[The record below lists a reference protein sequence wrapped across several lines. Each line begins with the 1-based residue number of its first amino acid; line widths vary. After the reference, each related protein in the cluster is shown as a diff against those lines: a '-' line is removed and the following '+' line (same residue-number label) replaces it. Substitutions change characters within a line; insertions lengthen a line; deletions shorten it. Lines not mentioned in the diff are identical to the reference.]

1 MEPQSNAID
10 DATLVQEVRR
20 NPQRFDVLYRRYV
33 ARVYRYC
40 YARTNNH
47 ADAEDL
53 TAQTFLKAFE
63 SLAHYQERHT
73 FAGWLFGI
81 ARNTC
86 AMFHRANYNRPHTTL
101 EEESCSLVAAYI
113 LHDKGPE
120 QALLR
125 QELLACIRQALRS
138 LPEDQIEAL
147 HLRFWGAL
155 NAREIGVALGRKTGA
170 IKMSI
175 WRAIERL
182 RKRCVDEKEI

>member
-1 MEPQSNAID
+1 VEPQSNAID

-20 NPQRFDVLYRRYV
+20 NPERFDVLYRRYV

-63 SLAHYQERHT
+63 SLAHYQERHA

-86 AMFHRANYNRPHTTL
+86 AMFHRVNYSQPHTAL
-101 EEESCSLVAAYI
+101 EEESCSLVAAYV
-113 LHDKGPE
+113 LHEQGPE
-120 QALLR
+120 QMVLH
-125 QELLACIRQALRS
+125 QESIACIRQALRS
-138 LPEDQIEAL
+138 LPEEQIEAL

-155 NAREIGVALGRKTGA
+155 SAREIGVALGRKTGA

-182 RKRCVDEKEI
+182 RKRCVDETES

>member
-1 MEPQSNAID
+1 MEPQSNDID
-10 DATLVQEVRR
+10 DATLVQEIRR
-20 NPQRFDVLYRRYV
+20 DPQQFDALYRRYV

-53 TAQTFLKAFE
+53 TAQIFLKTFE
-63 SLAHYQERHT
+63 SLPHYRERYS

-86 AMFHRANYNRPHTTL
+86 AMFHRANYSHPHTAL
-101 EEESCSLVAAYI
+101 GEKSCPLMAA
-113 LHDKGPE
+113 DTGPE
-120 QALLR
+120 QAVLH
-125 QELLACIRQALRS
+125 QELIACLRQALQS
-138 LPEDQIEAL
+138 LPEDQVEAL

-182 RKRCVDEKEI
+182 RKRCLDETEI